1 MPGRGEMKQKVARTV
16 KWTAIDR
23 GTNVV
28 VNVVTGIILANV
40 LPREDFGLIGA
51 LLVFQAFAALFVD
64 AGFSTALIQK
74 KRCSRAEYSS
84 VMWFNLA
91 AATFIYIIL
100 CLGAPLIARIF
111 DNDVRLIPL
120 GRVMFLTIVI
130 NATSMVQTS
139 RLYKLMQVRTVAAA
153 NALAIL
159 VSALVAIWLAVTGY
173 GAWSLVWQAVTQ
185 SAVKSSALWIA
196 TGWRPRRTLSIKAV
210 RGFFKVGSGMLGASF
225 LNVLF
230 GKIYSLV
237 VGNRAGILPLGYYTQ
252 ADKWSTMGVATLTA
266 VMTQS
271 FLPALSTYQDK
282 PVEFAAA
289 TAKMNRFSSYVMMP
303 CLVLAVVVATPLFHV
318 CFGTKWD
325 AAIILFQLLVI
336 RGIFTC
342 LSSVYNNYIIA
353 RGHTRL
359 IMLTEVIRDV
369 VAIAAIAVTLPYI
382 ALSTLDTPTYG
393 IAIMLWGQI
402 AASLLTWIYTLV
414 KAAQCS
420 WRTVWEFVTD
430 SLPYCATAII
440 AVIPA
445 ALIAQVLENEMLLLA
460 AQAATFIAVY
470 IGVNALLGSK
480 IQRDALSWAFS
491 RRKF

>member
-1 MPGRGEMKQKVARTV
+1 MPGRGDMKQKVARTV

-23 GTNVV
+23 GANVV

-51 LLVFQAFAALFVD
+51 LLVFQAFATLFVD

-74 KRCSRAEYSS
+74 KRCSRADYSS

-91 AATFIYIIL
+91 AATVIYLIL
-100 CLGAPLIARIF
+100 YIGAPLIAQIF

-153 NALAIL
+153 NALAIIA
-159 VSALVAIWLAVTGY
+159 SALVAVWLAVSGY
-173 GAWSLVWQAVTQ
+173 GAWSLVWQAVVL
-185 SAVKSSALWIA
+185 SAVKSGALWIA
-196 TGWRPRRTLSIKAV
+196 TGWRPKKTMSLKAV
-210 RGFFKVGSGMLGASF
+210 RGFFKVGSGMLGAAF

-252 ADKWSTMGVATLTA
+252 ADKWSTMGVATLSA

-282 PVEFAAA
+282 PTEFAAA
-289 TAKMNRFSSYVMMP
+289 TAKMNRFSSYVMLP
-303 CLVLAVVVATPLFHV
+303 CLVLAVLVATPLFHV

-336 RGIFTC
+336 RGIFTS

-369 VAIAAIAVTLPYI
+369 VAIIAIAITLPYI
-382 ALSTLDTPTYG
+382 AVSTPESPTYG

-402 AASLLTWIYTLV
+402 AASTLTWIYTLV
-414 KAAQCS
+414 MAAKCS
-420 WRTVWEFVTD
+420 WRTWWEFVTD
-430 SLPYCATAII
+430 SLPYCATTFI
-440 AVIPA
+440 AWIPA
-445 ALIAQVLENEMLLLA
+445 AALAQVLKNEMLLLVV
-460 AQAATFIAVY
+460 QAATFIVVY
-470 IGVNALLGSK
+470 IGINAALGSR
-480 IQRDALSWAFS
+480 IQRDALDWAF
-491 RRKF
+491 RRKKF